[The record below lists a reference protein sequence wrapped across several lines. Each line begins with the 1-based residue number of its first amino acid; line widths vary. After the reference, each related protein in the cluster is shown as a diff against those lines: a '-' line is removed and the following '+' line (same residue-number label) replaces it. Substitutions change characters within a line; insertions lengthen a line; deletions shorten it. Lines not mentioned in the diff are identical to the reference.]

1 MIYSAAH
8 ERVSGPFMDTIRL
21 HHSRGYRVG
30 IESIMY
36 IERQVGEFEGG
47 VGMVG
52 RIKELDEFV
61 DVPYQGIV
69 VGYGDEN
76 EKAFTVIGVKDLGK
90 QGFSFKAGWFS
101 AEGIDKIVCHLQK
114 GIEMA
119 VGIVP
124 RVLDEYRDDLEEKGF
139 KTLEPSDQA
148 GESSVSIAVVP
159 REVVSGGVRN
169 FKPGFYFSYEQFSLN
184 ID

>member
-8 ERVSGPFMDTIRL
+8 ERVSGPFMDTVRL
-21 HHSRGYRVG
+21 HHVRGYRDG
-30 IESIMY
+30 IEAIMY

-61 DVPYQGIV
+61 TVPYGGV
-69 VGYGDEN
+69 LVDYGN
-76 EKAFTVIGVKDLGK
+76 EQAFTVIGIKDLGK
-90 QGFSFKAGWFS
+90 KGFAFKAGWFS
-101 AEGIDKIVCHLQK
+101 AEGIKKIVGHLHR

-139 KTLEPSDQA
+139 KILEPSHQE
-148 GESSVSIAVVP
+148 GESPVSIAVAP
-159 REVVSGGVRN
+159 REVVTGGVRN
-169 FKPGFYFSYEQFSLN
+169 FKPGFYFSYENSSKK